1 MADNMPPGSNG
12 EQVGAELQKSREHLR
27 SAGSAAADSIREN
40 ISSAADAARSGARN
54 ATDWARSRFADLQGR
69 VEQRP
74 QKAAIWALGIG
85 VVAGFLLGA
94 FLRGG
99 RD

>member
-12 EQVGAELQKSREHLR
+12 EQVGAEVQKARDHLR
-27 SAGSAAADSIREN
+27 SAGSSAADSVREN
-40 ISSAADAARSGARN
+40 LSSAAETARSGARN

-69 VEQRP
+69 VERRP
-74 QKAAIWALGIG
+74 QSAAIWALGIG
-85 VVAGFLLGA
+85 VVAGFLLGTL
-94 FLRGG
+94 LRGG